1 MDHTASH
8 APGLTDGSTPPH
20 PAPSPG
26 NATDLDAG
34 TRRVDLDISGMSCAS
49 CVQRIEKKLGKLEGV
64 SASVNLPLA
73 TAAVTA
79 PASVTDGELVAAV
92 DRAGYSA
99 TVRRSAGAHA
109 GHRRDTAGAEPIDV
123 ARIGASGTG
132 KRRDVSQGSSPAA
145 REGTP
150 AEHAGHEAR
159 SAPADDAHD
168 GHSGLGTRPD
178 HGTDA
183 AQHADHMDHG
193 PSGDVIRPRLIGAAV
208 LTVPLFLISMVP
220 ALQFPHWGWVAFA
233 LATPVT
239 FWAAW
244 PFHAAA
250 FKAARH
256 GSSTMDTLVS
266 IGVLAAWAFSTV
278 ELLLDPGMTA
288 MAGPGHGGMASMADH
303 QLYFETAGVVTT
315 FLLLGRWLEAR
326 AKRQAGQALRSLLD
340 LGAKTATVLRG
351 GVETTI
357 PAAELVPGD
366 EFVVRPGEKIAT
378 DGYVV
383 SGHSA
388 VDTSLI
394 TGESVP
400 EEVGPEDTVTG
411 ATINA
416 SGRLLVR
423 ATRVGSD
430 TTLAQMGRL
439 VSDAQ
444 TGKAP
449 IARLADR
456 ISAVFVP
463 VVLVIAV
470 VTFAAW
476 MVFSGDLHG
485 AFRAAVTVL
494 VIACPCALG
503 LATPVGLLAGTGR
516 ASQLGILIRGPEV
529 LEDTRTVDTIVLDKT
544 GTVTEGNLA
553 VTGITPLNG
562 FDADTVLRLAGAVE
576 SHSEHPIATAIVE
589 AARARTGSL
598 PEVTGFASAAGGGV
612 DGTVHDAG
620 SAASAGGVAAG
631 GPEGGST
638 GTGRPRAV
646 SAGRSSHIASRL
658 DSGALSAAESAALA
672 RAESAGATAIWVAVD
687 GQAAGIVSLQD
698 TIKASSAQAI
708 ADLKVL
714 GLRPILL
721 TGDNAQVATR
731 VAAAVG
737 IAEQDVFAGVRP
749 EDKVA
754 KVRALQEAGRVV
766 AMVGDGVNDAPAL
779 AQADLGIAMGSG
791 TDVAREA
798 ADITVMGSSLH
809 QVVESVQLSRKTL
822 GIIKSN
828 LFWAFAYNTLGIPV
842 AALGLLNPMVAGAAM
857 AASSVLVVA
866 NSLRLTRFA
875 R

>member
-1 MDHTASH
+1 MSETVKSAAAEDS
-8 APGLTDGSTPPH
+8 
-20 PAPSPG
+20 
-26 NATDLDAG
+26 G
-34 TRRVDLDISGMSCAS
+34 TRRVDLDITGMTCAS
-49 CVQRIEKKLGKLEGV
+49 CVGRVERKLGKLEGV
-64 SASVNLPLA
+64 TATVNLPLEA
-73 TAAVTA
+73 AAVTV
-79 PASVTDGELVAAV
+79 PTSVTDEEIIAAV

-99 TVRRSAGAHA
+99 SIRRAPSDTGTSTASATVTRS
-109 GHRRDTAGAEPIDV
+109 GHPELGDGEESSD
-123 ARIGASGTG
+123 GEHG
-132 KRRDVSQGSSPAA
+132 KHDNHP
-145 REGTP
+145 
-150 AEHAGHEAR
+150 
-159 SAPADDAHD
+159 DHD
-168 GHSGLGTRPD
+168 GHGHQGEHDVQGTHSNHGPD
-178 HGTDA
+178 GHEG
-183 AQHADHMDHG
+183 HENHLNHG
-193 PSGDVIRPRLIGAAV
+193 PSGDVVKPRLIGAAV
-208 LTVPLFLISMVP
+208 LTLPLFLISMVP
-220 ALQFPHWGWVAFA
+220 ALQFPHWGWVALA

-244 PFHAAA
+244 PFHTAA

-266 IGVLAAWAFSTV
+266 IGVLAAWGFSTA
-278 ELLLDPGMTA
+278 ELLLEPDMTA
-288 MAGPGHGGMASMADH
+288 HAGAAMGGGGMASMADH

-326 AKRQAGQALRSLLD
+326 AKKRAGHALKSLLD
-340 LGAKTATVLRG
+340 LGAKTATVLRD
-351 GVETTI
+351 GVEVTV
-357 PAAELVPGD
+357 PAAQLVPGD
-366 EFVVRPGEKIAT
+366 EFVVRPGEKVAT

-411 ATINA
+411 ATVNT

-423 ATRVGSD
+423 ATRTGSD

-463 VVLVIAV
+463 IVLVIAV
-470 VTFAAW
+470 ITFALW
-476 MVFSGDLHG
+476 LLFSGDLHA
-485 AFRAAVTVL
+485 AFRAAVAVL

-544 GTVTEGNLA
+544 GTVTAGDLA
-553 VTGITPLNG
+553 VTAVTPLNG
-562 FDADTVLRLAGAVE
+562 HDADQVLRLAGAVE
-576 SHSEHPIATAIVE
+576 SHSEHPIAAAITT
-589 AARARTGSL
+589 AARDAAASSEASDYSDSADFSGSTV
-598 PEVTGFASAAGGGV
+598 PEVTGFESAAGGGV
-612 DGTVHDAG
+612 RGTVAFPRNHRDD
-620 SAASAGGVAAG
+620 SGVAVAIG
-631 GPEGGST
+631 RQSPQQLPTQTLGEPGPADFRT
-638 GTGRPRAV
+638 HTVA
-646 SAGRSSHIASRL
+646 AGRSSYIATQLS
-658 DSGALSAAESAALA
+658 SGSLTADEQQQLADAEA
-672 RAESAGATAIWVAVD
+672 AGATAIWVSVD
-687 GQAAGIVSLQD
+687 GQVAGIISLQD
-698 TIKASSAQAI
+698 TIKESSAPAI
-708 ADLKVL
+708 AEFKRL

-721 TGDNAQVATR
+721 TGDNAEVAAQ

-737 IAEQDVFAGVRP
+737 ISAQDVFAGVRP

-754 KVRALQEAGRVV
+754 KVIELQEAGRVV

-798 ADITVMGSSLH
+798 ADITVMGSSLG
-809 QVVESVQLSRKTL
+809 QVVQSVQLSRKTL

-842 AALGLLNPMVAGAAM
+842 AALGLLNPMLAGAAM

-866 NSLRLTRFA
+866 NSLRLTRFG